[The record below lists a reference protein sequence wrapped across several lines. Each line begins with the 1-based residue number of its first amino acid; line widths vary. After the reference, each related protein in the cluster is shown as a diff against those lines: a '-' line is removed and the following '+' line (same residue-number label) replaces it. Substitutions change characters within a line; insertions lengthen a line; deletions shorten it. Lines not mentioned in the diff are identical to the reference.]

1 METLIYAIFPK
12 QFSLNITRQNKKRE
26 NQPMKENKKLETTN
40 TEIVAQ
46 TPLTQITDNR
56 REITEL
62 TDAEIKEIEKELEQY
77 DKDSW
82 QYSKYLEKFKH
93 IGGEI
98 PKDVP
103 FTEYFGYIHQN
114 FRNTKP
120 RKEWIARDYKVE
132 AAKRARL
139 RVAFTIRDHG
149 YKEPLTDRQKRV
161 VEQVRNGTD
170 FHIYNSLEK
179 LCRSFYKY

>member
-1 METLIYAIFPK
+1 
-12 QFSLNITRQNKKRE
+12 
-26 NQPMKENKKLETTN
+26 MKENKKLETTN

-77 DKDSW
+77 DKCMW
-82 QYSKYLEKFKH
+82 RHLEQLQKFKH

-103 FTEYFGYIHQN
+103 FTEYYAYIQL
-114 FRNTKP
+114 F
-120 RKEWIARDYKVE
+120 KEFPKFL
-132 AAKRARL
+132 K
-139 RVAFTIRDHG
+139 
-149 YKEPLTDRQKRV
+149 
-161 VEQVRNGTD
+161 
-170 FHIYNSLEK
+170 
-179 LCRSFYKY
+179 

>member
-1 METLIYAIFPK
+1 
-12 QFSLNITRQNKKRE
+12 
-26 NQPMKENKKLETTN
+26 MKENKKLETTN

-82 QYSKYLEKFKH
+82 HYSKYLEKFKH

-103 FTEYFGYIHQN
+103 FTEYFGYIFQN
-114 FRNTKP
+114 FRNPKP
-120 RKEWIARDYKVE
+120 EEEWTVRDYKVDAARE
-132 AAKRARL
+132 ARQKA
-139 RVAFTIRDHG
+139 AFIIKYHG

-161 VEQVRNGTD
+161 VERIRNGTD
-170 FHIYNSLEK
+170 FHIFNSFEELGK
-179 LCRSFYKY
+179 RFK

>member
-1 METLIYAIFPK
+1 
-12 QFSLNITRQNKKRE
+12 
-26 NQPMKENKKLETTN
+26 MKENKKLETTN

-46 TPLTQITDNR
+46 TPLIQITDNR

-103 FTEYFGYIHQN
+103 FTEYFGYIIRN
-114 FRNTKP
+114 FRNPKP
-120 RKEWIARDYKVE
+120 RKEWTVRDYKVD
-132 AAKRARL
+132 AAKEARKMA
-139 RVAFTIRDHG
+139 AFTIKDHG

-161 VEQVRNGTD
+161 VERIRNGTD
-170 FHIYNSLEK
+170 FHIFNSMEEIRKRFKQLYI
-179 LCRSFYKY
+179 RG

>member
-1 METLIYAIFPK
+1 
-12 QFSLNITRQNKKRE
+12 
-26 NQPMKENKKLETTN
+26 MKENKKLETTN

-98 PKDVP
+98 PKNV
-103 FTEYFGYIHQN
+103 H
-114 FRNTKP
+114 
-120 RKEWIARDYKVE
+120 RDSFIFSWM
-132 AAKRARL
+132 AAADRSQ
-139 RVAFTIRDHG
+139 
-149 YKEPLTDRQKRV
+149 PL
-161 VEQVRNGTD
+161 
-170 FHIYNSLEK
+170 
-179 LCRSFYKY
+179 

>member
-1 METLIYAIFPK
+1 
-12 QFSLNITRQNKKRE
+12 
-26 NQPMKENKKLETTN
+26 MKENKKLETTN

-93 IGGEI
+93 IG
-98 PKDVP
+98 
-103 FTEYFGYIHQN
+103 Q
-114 FRNTKP
+114 RMC
-120 RKEWIARDYKVE
+120 
-132 AAKRARL
+132 RL
-139 RVAFTIRDHG
+139 PSISVTSIRISAILNPE
-149 YKEPLTDRQKRV
+149 K
-161 VEQVRNGTD
+161 NGQPG
-170 FHIYNSLEK
+170 IIK
-179 LCRSFYKY
+179 

>member
-1 METLIYAIFPK
+1 
-12 QFSLNITRQNKKRE
+12 
-26 NQPMKENKKLETTN
+26 MKENEKLEATN

-82 QYSKYLEKFKH
+82 HYSKYLEKFKH

-103 FTEYFGYIHQN
+103 FTEYFGYIIRN
-114 FRNTKP
+114 FRNPKP
-120 RKEWIARDYKVE
+120 RKEWTVRDYKVD
-132 AAKRARL
+132 AAKEARKMA
-139 RVAFTIRDHG
+139 AFTIKDHG
-149 YKEPLTDRQKRV
+149 YKEPLTDRQNRV
-161 VEQVRNGTD
+161 VERIRNGTD
-170 FHIYNSLEK
+170 FHIFNSMEEIRK
-179 LCRSFYKY
+179 RFK

>member
-1 METLIYAIFPK
+1 
-12 QFSLNITRQNKKRE
+12 
-26 NQPMKENKKLETTN
+26 MKENEKLEATN

-77 DKDSW
+77 DKCMW
-82 QYSKYLEKFKH
+82 RHLEQLQKFKH

-103 FTEYFGYIHQN
+103 FTEYSAYIHQN
-114 FRNTKP
+114 FRNPKP
-120 RKEWIARDYKVE
+120 RKEWTARDYKVE

-161 VEQVRNGTD
+161 VERVRNGTD

-179 LCRSFYKY
+179 LWECLK

>member
-1 METLIYAIFPK
+1 MIL
-12 QFSLNITRQNKKRE
+12 LNKHNKAKVKKRE
-26 NQPMKENKKLETTN
+26 DQPMKENKKLETTN

-77 DKDSW
+77 DKCMW
-82 QYSKYLEKFKH
+82 RHLEQLQKFKY

-103 FTEYFGYIHQN
+103 FTEYFGYIIRN
-114 FRNTKP
+114 FRNPKP
-120 RKEWIARDYKVE
+120 RKEWTVRDYKVDVAKE
-132 AAKRARL
+132 ARKMA
-139 RVAFTIRDHG
+139 AFIIKDHG

-161 VEQVRNGTD
+161 VERIRNGTD
-170 FHIYNSLEK
+170 FHVSFEK
-179 LCRSFYKY
+179 LWELLK

>member
-1 METLIYAIFPK
+1 
-12 QFSLNITRQNKKRE
+12 
-26 NQPMKENKKLETTN
+26 MKENKKLETTN

-103 FTEYFGYIHQN
+103 FTEHFGYIHQN

-120 RKEWIARDYKVE
+120 RKEWTARDYKVE

-139 RVAFTIRDHG
+139 RVAFTIRNHG

-161 VEQVRNGTD
+161 VERVRNGTD